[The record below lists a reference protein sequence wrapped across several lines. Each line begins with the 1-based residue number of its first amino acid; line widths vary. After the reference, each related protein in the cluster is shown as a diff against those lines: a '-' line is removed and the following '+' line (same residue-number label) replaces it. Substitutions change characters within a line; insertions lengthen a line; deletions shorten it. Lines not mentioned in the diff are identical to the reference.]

1 MGIVEKMAQFQKDHE
16 PKQPEK
22 SAFDMNV
29 ERMQFLVQLFDG
41 DTDKVRELV
50 NKWIDE
56 AKRRY
61 DASEQEKG
69 QHE

>member
-1 MGIVEKMAQFQKDHE
+1 MGIVEKMAQLQRDQE
-16 PKQPEK
+16 PKPQEK

-61 DASEQEKG
+61 DAGEKV
-69 QHE
+69 

>member
-1 MGIVEKMAQFQKDHE
+1 MAQLQKERE
-16 PKQPEK
+16 PKPPEQ

>member
-1 MGIVEKMAQFQKDHE
+1 VGIVEKMAQLQRDQE
-16 PKQPEK
+16 PKPQEK

-61 DASEQEKG
+61 DAGEKV
-69 QHE
+69 